1 MTYSNRATLSPLSHN
16 KGKKRDTLRLS
27 DTSITPPPHLTLTH
41 TPPHP
46 SSDTSN
52 QMVSRVKGSG
62 RVIET
67 FSNPPMGFRAGW
79 RFGCCGP
86 SPLPALSFG
95 LTLANFMV
103 ADLWGGVKLLMKYQL
118 CVVCSAKSCKRS
130 NANRIEIIREMEH
143 NNTGKLHNSAS
154 LGASCCV
161 SERTVLCVYVA
172 QLRCRIFIRALSE
185 TDDGINQIKMPSS
198 VCRSSPFLFAVA
210 PV

>member
-1 MTYSNRATLSPLSHN
+1 
-16 KGKKRDTLRLS
+16 
-27 DTSITPPPHLTLTH
+27 
-41 TPPHP
+41 
-46 SSDTSN
+46 
-52 QMVSRVKGSG
+52 MVSRVKGSG

-95 LTLANFMV
+95 LTLDNFMV
-103 ADLWGGVKLLMKYQL
+103 ADLWGGVKLLMEYQL
-118 CVVCSAKSCKRS
+118 CVVRSAKSCKRS
-130 NANRIEIIREMEH
+130 NANRTETIRETEL

-185 TDDGINQIKMPSS
+185 TDDGINQIKIFSCVS
-198 VCRSSPFLFAVA
+198 VVTFPLCFCTTVA

>member
-1 MTYSNRATLSPLSHN
+1 
-16 KGKKRDTLRLS
+16 
-27 DTSITPPPHLTLTH
+27 
-41 TPPHP
+41 
-46 SSDTSN
+46 
-52 QMVSRVKGSG
+52 MVSRVKGSG

-67 FSNPPMGFRAGW
+67 FPNPPMGFRAGW

-95 LTLANFMV
+95 LTLVNFMV
-103 ADLWGGVKLLMKYQL
+103 ADLWGGVKLLMEYQL
-118 CVVCSAKSCKRS
+118 CVARSAKSCKRS
-130 NANRIEIIREMEH
+130 NANRTETIRETEH

-185 TDDGINQIKMPSS
+185 TDDGINQIKIFSCVS
-198 VCRSSPFLFAVA
+198 VVTFPLCFCTTVA